1 MAPLTFQVEAEITPL
16 PSCFQPRDGLSC
28 PCGAD
33 LTRAYGYRIALTGPA
48 GVAIPTFILCAGCTA
63 DLYEI

>member
-1 MAPLTFQVEAEITPL
+1 MAPLTFQVEAEVTPL
-16 PSCFQPRDGLSC
+16 PSCFQPRQGC

-33 LTRAYGYRIALTGPA
+33 LTRTYGYRIALTGPN
-48 GVAIPTFILCAGCTA
+48 GVAIPTVVLCAGCTA